1 MIIGNKVIENKD
13 TVVVDPTENFMN
25 KLKIF
30 EDSASKNQY
39 LIEEERRRQ
48 KLYEQNRKNMRER
61 MRKLK
66 DFINEKNHNKSNEEF
81 YEENKHYFEQFGVK
95 SYDELMNLI
104 NTYDKENAEEAE
116 RQKREKFSKSL
127 TIEHL
132 TNNDIDVSPDIRLLN
147 NLKLSLNSNINNFD
161 IKRSNTYYKNLENCN
176 KTNEYN
182 FIANRKDYLSKK
194 SKNYEIKKFDNDEI
208 PGFKKLKYNNETELI
223 RSSNIANITCGR
235 TKRNS
240 IFPSENFVQNGIPID
255 ELRNRKI
262 KNMLLR
268 LSDEDKNN
276 YNKVEEIIED
286 INNKDNNKENKNN
299 NNNNDNNNDIND
311 NQNNNL
317 FLKKNDIFCI
327 DCNESFNPE
336 MIKNH
341 QNHCILYSPYFNNSN
356 NVDIDIDIDGEL
368 NINDIDYNANLNKIY
383 EILKKDQ
390 NKILKN
396 GNNELIDF
404 YGNLL
409 YSLYEIIINNNS
421 IEDLNSSIITINND
435 YKKENESENIC
446 QFFKDYFSFY
456 VHRIIKLAH
465 FKEKKIEQLLVDLE
479 EENAD
484 VEIKITELNENQM
497 NTLEKKIKYNNDN
510 NTNNK
515 IEELKSPA
523 MNENFDN
530 INKDFDQYNDEE
542 KMKYF
547 LKLGLNLK
555 FKYGKNDDCITELY
569 FKAKEQNI
577 EPNYYEDFLSK
588 ELNVLKT

>member
-1 MIIGNKVIENKD
+1 
-13 TVVVDPTENFMN
+13 MN

-48 KLYEQNRKNMRER
+48 KLYEQNRQNMRER

-66 DFINEKNHNKSNEEF
+66 DFINQKNLNKSNEEF
-81 YEENKHYFEQFGVK
+81 FEENKQYFLQFGVK

-104 NTYDKENAEEAE
+104 NIYDKENAEEAE
-116 RQKREKFSKSL
+116 REKREKFCKSL
-127 TIEHL
+127 RVDHL
-132 TNNDIDVSPDIRLLN
+132 TNNDISVSPDIRFLN
-147 NLKLSLNSNINNFD
+147 NLKLSLNSNINSID

-182 FIANRKDYLSKK
+182 FVANKKEYISKK
-194 SKNYEIKKFDNDEI
+194 SKNYEIKKFDNEEI
-208 PGFKKLKYNNETELI
+208 PGIKKMKYDNETELI
-223 RSSNIANITCGR
+223 KSSNIANITCGR

-255 ELRNRKI
+255 ELRRRKI

-268 LSDEDKNN
+268 LSEEEQNN
-276 YNKVEEIIED
+276 YKEVEEIIGD
-286 INNKDNNKENKNN
+286 INNKENLENNNKDNNK
-299 NNNNDNNNDIND
+299 
-311 NQNNNL
+311 NL
-317 FLKKNDIFCI
+317 FLKKNENFCI
-327 DCNESFNPE
+327 DCNESFDPE
-336 MIKNH
+336 VIGDH
-341 QNHCILYSPYFNNSN
+341 QNHCILNSPYFNNGGYSN
-356 NVDIDIDIDGEL
+356 ADMDIDGEL

-396 GNNELIDF
+396 GNNDLIDF

-435 YKKENESENIC
+435 YKKENESEDIC
-446 QFFKDYFSFY
+446 QFFKNYCSFY
-456 VHRIIKLAH
+456 VHRIIKLTY
-465 FKEKKIEQLLVDLE
+465 FKEKKIEQLLADLE

-484 VEIKITELNENQM
+484 VEIKIIDLNENQL
-497 NTLEKKIKYNNDN
+497 NRLENMIKYNNN
-510 NTNNK
+510 STNK
-515 IEELKSPA
+515 LEDIKSPKI
-523 MNENFDN
+523 NENFDN
-530 INKDFDQYNDEE
+530 IKDIEQYSEEE

-547 LKLGLNLK
+547 LKLGLALK
-555 FKYGKNDDCITELY
+555 LKYGKNDDCITELY

-577 EPNYYEDFLSK
+577 EPSYYEEFLSK